1 MPRRILPGHSDCDRP
16 DKVSSVTGR
25 ESEAM
30 MMVTVT
36 ARIVACVL
44 DSQSVTPL
52 TETNEVSQ

>member
-1 MPRRILPGHSDCDRP
+1 MPRRVLLGHLHCDRA
-16 DKVSSVTGR
+16 DRTSSVMGR

-52 TETNEVSQ
+52 TETNEIIQ

>member
-1 MPRRILPGHSDCDRP
+1 MRFWRAVWTFEWGLAAIGAGSMLFI
-16 DKVSSVTGR
+16 
-25 ESEAM
+25 M

-52 TETNEVSQ
+52 TETN